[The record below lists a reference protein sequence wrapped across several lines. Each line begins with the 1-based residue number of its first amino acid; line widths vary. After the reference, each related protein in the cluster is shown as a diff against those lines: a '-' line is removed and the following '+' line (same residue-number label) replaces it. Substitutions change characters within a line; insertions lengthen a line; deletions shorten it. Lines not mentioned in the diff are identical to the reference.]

1 MIVAH
6 ARTPRPRLRP
16 SLLGFGLVPTG
27 VWYLLFM
34 AIPLGILA
42 VISLWRVQNFNI
54 IPEWTLDNYGEA
66 IGDPV
71 YTTVMLKSLKIA
83 LITTVISVLLAYV
96 VAYVLAKKVHRA
108 KLFWLFLVIVPFWT
122 SYLLRAY
129 AWMAILGNEGVIN
142 RSLLGMGLIDR
153 PIEVLLY
160 SQYSLTLG
168 FIHVFFPFAVLAIYA
183 SLEKVD
189 DSLVLA
195 ARDLGANP
203 FRAFRE
209 VTLPLTTPGVV
220 AAILFVFLPTLGEY
234 VTPKL
239 LGGPNGTMISN
250 LLVNQFGASMQW
262 DIGSALAFI
271 LMAITFVVVMILTRY
286 ASLEKLY

>member
-1 MIVAH
+1 LAQ
-6 ARTPRPRLRP
+6 ARASRPPFRL
-16 SLLGFGLVPTG
+16 SLLALGLVPTG
-27 VWYLLFM
+27 VWYALFM

-42 VISLWRVQNFNI
+42 VISLWRVEDYNI
-54 IPEWTLDNYGEA
+54 IAEWTLDNYAEVLGA
-66 IGDPV
+66 PV
-71 YTTVMLKSLKIA
+71 YSTVLLKSLKIA
-83 LITTVISVLLAYV
+83 LIATVVSVVMAYV
-96 VAYVLAKKVHRA
+96 VAYVLAKKVGRGKFA
-108 KLFWLFLVIVPFWT
+108 WLFLVIVPFWT

-142 RSLLGMGLIDR
+142 RSLLELGLITQ

-160 SQYSLTLG
+160 SQYSLTVG
-168 FIHVFFPFAVLAIYA
+168 FVHIFFPFAVLSIYA
-183 SLEKVD
+183 SLDKVED
-189 DSLVLA
+189 NLILA

-203 FRAFRE
+203 LRAFRE
-209 VTLPLTTPGVV
+209 VTLPLSTPGVV

-239 LGGPNGTMISN
+239 LGGPSGTMIAN

-271 LMAITFVVVMILTRY
+271 LMAITFVVVMLLTRY

>member
-1 MIVAH
+1 VALERV
-6 ARTPRPRLRP
+6 ARPRSRP
-16 SLLGFGLVPTG
+16 GFLGLGLVPTG
-27 VWYLLFM
+27 IWYLLFM
-34 AIPLGILA
+34 VIPLSILA
-42 VISLWRVQNFNI
+42 VISLWRVQNFTI
-54 IPEWTLDNYGEA
+54 IPDWTLDNYAEA
-66 IGDPV
+66 LGDPV
-71 YTTVMLKSLKIA
+71 YTTVTLKSLKIA
-83 LITTVISVLLAYV
+83 LITTVIAVLLAYV
-96 VAYVLAKKVHRA
+96 VAYVLAKKIRRA
-108 KLFWLFLVIVPFWT
+108 KLFWLFLIVVPFWT

-142 RSLLGMGLIDR
+142 RSLLTMGVIDH

-168 FIHVFFPFAVLAIYA
+168 FIHIFFPFAVLSIYA
-183 SLEKVD
+183 SLDKLD

-203 FRAFRE
+203 IRAFLE

-220 AAILFVFLPTLGEY
+220 AAVLFVFLPTLGEY

-239 LGGPNGTMISN
+239 LGGPSGTMISN

-262 DIGSALAFI
+262 GIGSALAFV
-271 LMAITFVVVMILTRY
+271 LLAITFVVVMILTRY